1 MRALIITGT
10 IVTFSGLAWFTDLP
24 LRVLVTVFQFQHHQ
38 RLAYSLAFLT
48 APRSELRPAAWIT
61 NCTTECL
68 EFEVDSGDAAAL
80 DATLVQSNGLTTHPV
95 VDPKFARLRF
105 DFAPTTPTD
114 VWLTWKP
121 QVFDPGYG
129 ISPPPCG
136 QALSMIGV
144 RPTRLDDGR
153 VGVKL
158 TLTPRPGNLEVTLHG
173 PQPYVP

>member
-1 MRALIITGT
+1 MRALLITT
-10 IVTFSGLAWFTDLP
+10 FIVTLTGLGWLVDLP
-24 LRVLVTVFQFQHHQ
+24 LRVAVSAFQFRHHQ
-38 RLAYSLAFLT
+38 LPGYAAAFLF

-61 NCTTECL
+61 NCTTECI
-68 EFEVDSGDAAAL
+68 EFEVDSGDADAL

-95 VDPKFARLRF
+95 VDSKLARLRF
-105 DFAPTTPTD
+105 DFVPNTPTD

-158 TLTPRPGNLEVTLHG
+158 KLTPRPDRLEVTLHG